1 MKHFKKA
8 TNKHLGELL
17 VERGVISHEQL
28 NIAVEHQKTHP
39 GHLLGEVLVELKFA
53 TEKDIA
59 QALTAQYGFPYLPLL
74 NYEIDQDVIDSVP
87 LDVCQKFCLVPID
100 RIGKSLTL
108 AMANPLNMQAAE
120 EVESITGCSVQIFVS
135 TATEV
140 KQTIDKY
147 YNRFNKSD

>member
-1 MKHFKKA
+1 MKQFKK
-8 TNKHLGELL
+8 TTTKQIGELL
-17 VERGVISHEQL
+17 IERGFINHEQL
-28 NIAVEHQKTHP
+28 GIAIEYQKEN
-39 GHLLGEVLVELKFA
+39 GGLIGEILVELNFA